1 VAIAVSPRKQ
11 AGPGEQA
18 PARWAAAAWAVLWLG
33 GVLLQL
39 RPGNDTNASL
49 RMALAMNASGA
60 PGWLA
65 ALDHHLSALVPH
77 NGVSLIVDLV
87 VLQALTVIGG
97 LALSLVF
104 WVAGQDIGQLWTGLS
119 ADPNTAPL
127 MMLLGVTVLG
137 AAPWRQRRHSD
148 AG

>member
-1 VAIAVSPRKQ
+1 
-11 AGPGEQA
+11 
-18 PARWAAAAWAVLWLG
+18 
-33 GVLLQL
+33 
-39 RPGNDTNASL
+39 
-49 RMALAMNASGA
+49 MALAMNASGA

-87 VLQALTVIGG
+87 VLQALTGIGVLMGHRARRAAVIGG